1 MVGVIVQEV
10 NSACWRLVVMTAA
23 KVCSLMRAR
32 LISSSVLLGGGALGA
47 SVGVASTHTPES
59 MLE

>member
-1 MVGVIVQEV
+1 
-10 NSACWRLVVMTAA
+10 MTAA

-32 LISSSVLLGGGALGA
+32 LISSSVLLGGG
-47 SVGVASTHTPES
+47 GVASTHTPES